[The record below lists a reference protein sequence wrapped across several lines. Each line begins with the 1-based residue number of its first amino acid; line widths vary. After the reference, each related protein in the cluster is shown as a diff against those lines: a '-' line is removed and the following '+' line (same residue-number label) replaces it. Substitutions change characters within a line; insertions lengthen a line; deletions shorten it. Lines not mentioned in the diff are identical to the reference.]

1 MLPMAANLLLT
12 WVWVN
17 RAMSRKCLQ
26 SVSLFLFLLIAGFA
40 FSQQAAVDLP
50 TIVQRMEQAALVNRT
65 HYRPYVMTR
74 EYRLY
79 GSDLQSPK
87 SQVKAEISF
96 VPPKHQ
102 DYKIVSADG
111 NSHGETIV
119 RHLLEDQTKAVATGQ
134 APGAVTRANYDF
146 RYVGE
151 DKVAGRDC
159 YVLQLL
165 PKREEKSLIAGKAW
179 IDKSTY
185 LVRRID
191 GEMAK
196 MPSWWLK
203 SVHVTLDFDNF
214 DGMWLQESTRAVA
227 DVRIIGKHTFTS
239 NAVSIE
245 PGTVEAKNVP
255 ASQRRRVRDDA
266 VIGAGVI
273 AH

>member
-1 MLPMAANLLLT
+1 M
-12 WVWVN
+12 
-17 RAMSRKCLQ
+17 Q

-40 FSQQAAVDLP
+40 FSQQAAVDPQSPGRAVSGHDGVADLP
-50 TIVQRMEQAALVNRT
+50 TIVQRMEQAANVNRT
-65 HYRPYVMTR
+65 HYRPYVITR

-79 GSDLQSPK
+79 GADTQTPK
-87 SQVKAEISF
+87 SQVKAEINF

-102 DYKIVSADG
+102 DYKIVSAEG

-119 RHLLEDQTKAVATGQ
+119 RHLLEDQTKAVVTGQ

-146 RYVGE
+146 RYLGE
-151 DKVAGRDC
+151 GRLDGRDC

-165 PKREEKSLIAGKAW
+165 PQREEKSLIVGKVW
-179 IDKSTY
+179 VDKTTY
-185 LVRRID
+185 LVRRMD

-203 SVHVTLDFDNF
+203 SVHVTLDFEDF

-239 NAVSIE
+239 KALSIE

-255 ASQRRRVRDDA
+255 RTQRRRISRDDA

-273 AH
+273 TH